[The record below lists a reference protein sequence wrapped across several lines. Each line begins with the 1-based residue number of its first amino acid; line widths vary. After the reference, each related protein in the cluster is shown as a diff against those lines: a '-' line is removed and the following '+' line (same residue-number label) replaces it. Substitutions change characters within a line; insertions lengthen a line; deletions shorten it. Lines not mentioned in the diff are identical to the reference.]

1 MLNIL
6 SGQRLLLDRLLGAS
20 GRGALQKPRFQPRF
34 QPRGKLL
41 DASERGEVLR
51 LSQCKFRRHLR
62 GSAAMLS
69 WQAPAQALMGAHP
82 ADDPEE
88 REYTRVQRSRSS
100 ILDLI

>member
-1 MLNIL
+1 MLDIL
-6 SGQRLLLDRLLGAS
+6 GSKRLRDRLLGAS

-62 GSAAMLS
+62 RSAAMLS
-69 WQAPAQALMGAHP
+69 WAPA
-82 ADDPEE
+82 
-88 REYTRVQRSRSS
+88 
-100 ILDLI
+100 